1 MGLLDDL
8 NEFLEARLDE
18 FLQANP
24 QLELQALEE
33 QLREQAADTRRL
45 LLDLEKQEQQLQNQ
59 ILTLAQD
66 IKLWHQRITKAEA
79 AGRRDL
85 AQAAQEREAG
95 LLREGNQR
103 WGQLAGAKQR
113 LAQVRELSAQIE
125 QRQQEVRAQAQAA
138 RAQQAASTASATS
151 PPPSPHSTW
160 SAHQT
165 QSRYPGGADPLEDQ
179 FQQWEMDAEIA
190 AMKRELGCD

>member
-18 FLQANP
+18 FLRANP

-66 IKLWHQRITKAEA
+66 IKLWHQRMAKAEA
-79 AGRRDL
+79 AGRTDL
-85 AQAAQEREAG
+85 AQAAREREAS

-151 PPPSPHSTW
+151 PPPSPNSTW

-165 QSRYPGGADPLEDQ
+165 QSRYQGGADPLEDQ
-179 FQQWEMDAEIA
+179 FQQWEVDAEIA